1 MFQVKPACIDYL
13 GHTTIYRGK
22 IETLHEN
29 IQTVCK
35 DLGYGLERE
44 TGSYT
49 IETDQVQL
57 KCDIYKNE
65 DNTFTLDVRRFYT
78 PAYQRELYVPV
89 YNSFMYQLHAKGE
102 MDEVRYMR
110 NMYMLPPLHKHKL

>member
-1 MFQVKPACIDYL
+1 MFQVKPACIDYF
-13 GHTTIYRGK
+13 GYSTIYRGK
-22 IETLHEN
+22 IQTLHEN

-35 DLGYGLERE
+35 DLGYGLEHE

-49 IETDQVQL
+49 IKTDQVQL
-57 KCDIYKNE
+57 KCDVYKNE

-78 PAYQRELYVPV
+78 PKHQRELYIPV

-102 MDEVRYMR
+102 MDEVRYIR
-110 NMYMLPPLHKHKL
+110 NMCMLPPLYKHKL

>member
-1 MFQVKPACIDYL
+1 MFQVKPTFIDYL
-13 GHTTIYRGK
+13 GHTSIYRGK

-49 IETDQVQL
+49 IQTVKVQL

-78 PAYQRELYVPV
+78 PKHQRELYIPV
-89 YNSFMYQLHAKGE
+89 YNIFMYHLHAKGE
-102 MDEVRYMR
+102 LDEVRYLR
-110 NMYMLPPLHKHKL
+110 NMHVLPSLHNNNL

>member
-1 MFQVKPACIDYL
+1 MFQVKVSFIDYL

-49 IETDQVQL
+49 IQTVKVQL

-78 PAYQRELYVPV
+78 PKHQRELYIPI
-89 YNSFMYQLHAKGE
+89 YNIFMYHLHAKGE
-102 MDEVRYMR
+102 LDEVRYLR
-110 NMYMLPPLHKHKL
+110 NMHVLPSLHNNNL